1 MGRVPCDLAAGGL
14 GREVSKIIMNSVTRK
29 LSCSVNTVS
38 SLILHSNH
46 ISANRNTYFVGYE
59 VLKTVVMKISVF
71 RDIKQCIPLKVNQRL
86 GGTCSISASCWFL
99 VWLIFWP
106 LKWMRNI
113 PPKLRLIFIGLRCV
127 ISQQIEILI
136 TIVFCSFLSYSCSYF
151 KYWASRTVRVLSC
164 RYDNRRL
171 RSEIDCRLLSPH
183 ILLLC
188 NYRNST

>member
-86 GGTCSISASCWFL
+86 GKI
-99 VWLIFWP
+99 
-106 LKWMRNI
+106 
-113 PPKLRLIFIGLRCV
+113 
-127 ISQQIEILI
+127 
-136 TIVFCSFLSYSCSYF
+136 
-151 KYWASRTVRVLSC
+151 
-164 RYDNRRL
+164 
-171 RSEIDCRLLSPH
+171 CRLHSSRLKSKRSKNPA
-183 ILLLC
+183 
-188 NYRNST
+188 